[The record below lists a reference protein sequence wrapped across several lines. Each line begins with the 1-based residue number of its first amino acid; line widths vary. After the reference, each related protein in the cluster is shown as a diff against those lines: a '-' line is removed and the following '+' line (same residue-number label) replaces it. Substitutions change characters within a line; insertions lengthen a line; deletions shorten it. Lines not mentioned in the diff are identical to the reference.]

1 MFSVLIPIL
10 VCITVFL
17 LYVYWR
23 EQEREG
29 LQNHT
34 SPVNLLPDN
43 TKTFNFYNELRTETD
58 DPRSFF
64 ETKYQTYYN
73 SDIKVDLSYFNNT
86 TQLLYALGKLEKP
99 AS

>member
-10 VCITVFL
+10 ACIAVFL
-17 LYVYWR
+17 LYVYLR
-23 EQEREG
+23 EREG

-43 TKTFNFYNELRTETD
+43 TKTFNFYNALRTESD
-58 DPRSFF
+58 DPKSLFDR
-64 ETKYQTYYN
+64 KYQTFYN

-86 TQLLYALGKLEKP
+86 THLLYALSKLEKP
-99 AS
+99 VS